1 FISLGQSLMQ
11 VFILLSKLKQFFF
24 WRHALTLQDVEL
36 FGKSLGHLSSYE
48 LAYIAG
54 LLRTLTKHAGLSL
67 GDRCCLAL
75 AQSRNLSVFTTDR
88 QWANLSLDIQ
98 VRVPGYRPGPR

>member
-36 FGKSLGHLSSYE
+36 FGKSLGHLSSYKNCK
-48 LAYIAG
+48 IACRDF
-54 LLRTLTKHAGLSL
+54 LIPPAFLEKP
-67 GDRCCLAL
+67 GDY
-75 AQSRNLSVFTTDR
+75 
-88 QWANLSLDIQ
+88 
-98 VRVPGYRPGPR
+98 P

>member
-36 FGKSLGHLSSYE
+36 FGKSLGHLSSYKFFS
-48 LAYIAG
+48 Y
-54 LLRTLTKHAGLSL
+54 
-67 GDRCCLAL
+67 
-75 AQSRNLSVFTTDR
+75 FTCSNSDPCSPIT
-88 QWANLSLDIQ
+88 
-98 VRVPGYRPGPR
+98 